1 MVKSNGHRRPPTNS
15 GKENDPD
22 NDFPI
27 REAYSD
33 HAGQTRQF
41 VISYFQ
47 TDLGYRVQADEEG
60 KDGDGYLFSEFDQS
74 SPYIAL
80 GRVRGRIR
88 EALATRYIEEY
99 EPGVFQPTHQ
109 TLRGRISSC
118 DGEVGFVIDGQVLT
132 LQQIGKMLASYEG
145 FEFQLDLNQATF

>member
-1 MVKSNGHRRPPTNS
+1 MVESNGRWHPPEGS

-33 HAGQTRQF
+33 YSDQGRQF
-41 VISYFQ
+41 VISFLQ
-47 TDLGYRVQADEEG
+47 TDLGYSVQAAEEG
-60 KDGDGYLFSEFDQS
+60 KDGNGYFFREFDPT

-80 GRVRGRIR
+80 GRIRGRIR

-109 TLRGRISSC
+109 TIRGRISS
-118 DGEVGFVIDGQVLT
+118 DGGEVGFVIDGQFLT
-132 LQQIGKMLASYEG
+132 LQQFGMMLATFEG
-145 FEFQLDLNQATF
+145 FEFQLDISD